1 MICKFR
7 LQSVK
12 CTVSNTLVSEL
23 LIHLKHTKF
32 MNLSSLTEKCDDF
45 FESIINK
52 KFFPG
57 KSIIKH
63 IMRIGIVTAA
73 IFITTS
79 VQLLFA
85 GPVKSQPIN
94 EVKVTIG
101 LNSESLIQAFKKIEA
116 STGYHFMYRKDEVK
130 NIRNLNLAET
140 KISVEEFLK
149 IALAKTSLTYRQL
162 KDQILIMPSKNLV
175 TYSVLNDYKLP
186 YAIDDNIVTGK
197 VTDDKS
203 NPLAG
208 VSITV
213 KGTNT
218 GTSTDKSGNY
228 TISIPEN
235 SILVFSFI
243 GFISQEIAVNNQS
256 LLNVSLKEE
265 TKELNEIVVTALG
278 IKKSKRGLVYSSAE
292 VKGSEFTEA
301 RENNVASALT
311 GKIAGVDATQIASGP
326 GGSSRIVIRGVGAIN
341 GSANNQPLY
350 IVNGSP
356 IYNGNGGALSSSTGF
371 NYDRGDGISSIN
383 PDDIESITV
392 LKSGAA
398 AALYGSQ
405 AANGVILITTKS
417 GRAQKGIGVDFNSNL
432 VYGTPSSYP
441 NYQYEYGSGNDGV
454 KPATQAAALSAG
466 RLSYGAKLDGS
477 PVIQFDGVERP
488 YSGVNVKDNVN
499 NFYRPSRNFTNTVA
513 FYGGS
518 NALNFRL
525 SVSDLDAQ
533 AQTPNSTF
541 DRKTSNLSVMSHLGK
556 NDFITIEGNA
566 QYNYEKG
573 HNRPNVG
580 YAELNPSWATYLLG
594 NSVDIRSLAP
604 GYNATNDEIQW
615 NPVPAA
621 PNPWFIVNKTGNDDV
636 RNRFIGS
643 GSIQINFLENLF
655 IKGTISK
662 DFIFSDRSNFVPI
675 GTAFTPKGYYNSY
688 EDQFDINNARATLNY
703 NANFLKDFSVNA
715 FVGVNRERNNSLS
728 SSITGRDFI
737 IPDFISYTNLGTL
750 DVPNKSETHFGT
762 NSLFGSADVDFKK
775 IVYLSFTGR
784 KDWFSTLNVG
794 NNAIFYPSIGGT
806 VILSDALK
814 LPDAIS
820 FLKLRGSWAQVGN
833 ATVDPYAINQTY
845 NLTPGGFNG
854 LPVLNASNRLP
865 NPGLRP
871 LTVTT
876 SEGGFEIQ
884 FFKNRLGIDATY
896 YDRMTTN
903 NILQPDISNASGYLA
918 GNQNVGTLRNR
929 GIELL
934 LTATPALTQN
944 FRWNISYNMAWNKNQ
959 IISLAPGLTTLT
971 IGSGISG
978 GVNIISQVGLPYGT
992 LQAPVFLKDGKGIQV
1007 YNSTSGYEQNVR
1019 ENLGV
1024 ANPPYIMGL
1033 TNDFR
1038 YKRFNLNIL
1047 LDAKFGSVGYSNLW
1061 QYASRFGLTKETL
1074 PGREGG
1080 LQLSGVDQ
1088 SGAPFSKLW
1097 DVTLLDTYYNN
1108 RGNNYAGSVNVFKT
1122 DFVKL
1127 RSLILSYN
1135 IPVNKLKLV
1144 KIQSASIAI
1153 VARNL
1158 AILYR
1163 DKRVKE
1169 AGLDPEFGQTVSN
1182 TTGTSGTGEPR
1193 TRDIGLNLNIK
1204 F

>member
-1 MICKFR
+1 
-7 LQSVK
+7 
-12 CTVSNTLVSEL
+12 
-23 LIHLKHTKF
+23 
-32 MNLSSLTEKCDDF
+32 MNLSSLTEEFHNF
-45 FESIINK
+45 FKSNVKK
-52 KFFPG
+52 KFFRE
-57 KSIIKH
+57 KSIIKD
-63 IMRIGIVTAA
+63 IMRIGIVTAT
-73 IFITTS
+73 ILITTS
-79 VQLLFA
+79 AQLLFA
-85 GPVKSQPIN
+85 TPLKSQPIN
-94 EVKVTIG
+94 EVEVTLG
-101 LNSESLIQAFKKIEA
+101 LKNETLVQAFQKIEA
-116 STGYHFMYRKDEVK
+116 VTGYHFMYRKDEVES
-130 NIRNLNLAET
+130 IRNLNLPVTKLTVET
-140 KISVEEFLK
+140 FLK
-149 IALAKTSLTYRQL
+149 IALANTALTYRQV
-162 KDQILIMPSKNLV
+162 KDQILIMHSNKLISYSK
-175 TYSVLNDYKLP
+175 LNDYKIP
-186 YAIDDNIVTGK
+186 YGISTSFTTANIVTGK
-197 VTDDKS
+197 VTDDRG

-208 VSITV
+208 VSITI
-213 KGTNT
+213 KGSTI

-228 TISIPEN
+228 AIDAPEN
-235 SILVFSFI
+235 GTLIFSFI
-243 GFISQEIAVNNQS
+243 GFITQEIAVNNQTII
-256 LLNVSLKEE
+256 NATLKEE
-265 TKELNEIVVTALG
+265 SRELNEVVVTALG

-350 IVNGSP
+350 VVNGSP
-356 IYNGNGGALSSSTGF
+356 IYNGNGGASASSTGF
-371 NYDRGDGISSIN
+371 NYDTGDGISSIN
-383 PDDIESITV
+383 PDDIETITV

-417 GRAQKGIGVDFNSNL
+417 GRAQKGIGVDFNTNY
-432 VYGTPSSYP
+432 VTGTPSSYP

-466 RLSYGAKLDGS
+466 RLSYGAKVDGS
-477 PVIQFDGVERP
+477 MVVQFDGVERP
-488 YSGVNVKDNVN
+488 YSPVKVKDNVN
-499 NFYRPSRNFTNTVA
+499 NFYRPSTNFTNTIA

-518 NALNFRL
+518 SALNFRL
-525 SVSDLDAQ
+525 SMSDLDAK

-541 DRKTSNLSVMSHLGK
+541 DRKTSNLSVSSHLGK

-594 NSVDIRSLAP
+594 NTVDIRSLAP
-604 GYNATNDEIQW
+604 GYNDNGDEIQW

-621 PNPWFIVNKTGNDDV
+621 PNPWFVVNRTGNDDI

-643 GSIQINFLENLF
+643 GSVQVNFFPNLF
-655 IKGTISK
+655 VKGIISK
-662 DFIFSDRSNFVPI
+662 DFLFSNRSNYTPI

-688 EDQFDINNARATLNY
+688 EDQFDISNARATINY
-703 NANFLKDFSVNA
+703 STKFLKDFSVYA
-715 FVGVNRERNNSLS
+715 FVGVNRERHNSLS

-750 DVPNKSETHFGT
+750 DVPNKSESHFGT
-762 NSLFGSADVDFKK
+762 NSLFGSADLDFKR
-775 IVYLSFTGR
+775 IIYLSFTGR
-784 KDWFSTLNVG
+784 KDWFSTLNPG
-794 NNAIFYPSIGGT
+794 NNAIFYPSIGGS
-806 VILSDALK
+806 VILSDALR
-814 LPDAIS
+814 LPEAIS

-884 FFKNRLGIDATY
+884 FFNNRLGIDATY

-934 LTATPALTQN
+934 LTGTPLITPN
-944 FRWNISYNMAWNKNQ
+944 FRWNVSYNMAWNKNQ
-959 IISLAPGLTTLT
+959 ILSLAPGLTTLT
-971 IGSGISG
+971 IGSGIAG
-978 GVNIISQVGLPYGT
+978 GVNVISQVGLPYAT
-992 LQAPVFLKDGKGIQV
+992 LQAPVFLKNAKGIQV
-1007 YNSTSGYEQNVR
+1007 YNSVSGYEQSVR
-1019 ENLGV
+1019 QNLGV

-1033 TNDFR
+1033 TNEFR
-1038 YKRFNLNIL
+1038 YKRLSLNIL
-1047 LDAKFGSVGYSNLW
+1047 LDGKFGSVGYSNLW

-1074 PGREGG
+1074 PGRENG
-1080 LQLSGVDQ
+1080 LQVTGVDQ
-1088 SGAPFSKLW
+1088 NGNSFSKLW

-1135 IPVNKLKLV
+1135 LPVNKMRLV
-1144 KIQSASIAI
+1144 KIQSASIAL

-1158 AILYR
+1158 AILYS

>member
-1 MICKFR
+1 
-7 LQSVK
+7 
-12 CTVSNTLVSEL
+12 
-23 LIHLKHTKF
+23 
-32 MNLSSLTEKCDDF
+32 
-45 FESIINK
+45 
-52 KFFPG
+52 
-57 KSIIKH
+57 
-63 IMRIGIVTAA
+63 MRIGIVTAT
-73 IFITTS
+73 ILISTS

-85 GPVKSQPIN
+85 TPLKSQPIN
-94 EVKVTIG
+94 EVKITLG
-101 LNSESLIQAFKKIEA
+101 LNNETLIQAFQKVEA

-130 NIRNLNLAET
+130 NIRNLNLPIS
-140 KISVEEFLK
+140 KLSVEDFLK
-149 IALAKTSLTYRQL
+149 IALAKTSLTYKQVR
-162 KDQILIMPSKNLV
+162 DQILIMRSKKLIS
-175 TYSVLNDYKLP
+175 YSELKDYEVP
-186 YAIDDNIVTGK
+186 YAINANIVSGK
-197 VTDDKS
+197 VTDARG
-203 NPLAG
+203 NPLSG
-208 VSITV
+208 VSIAV
-213 KGTNT
+213 EGSSV
-218 GTSTDKSGNY
+218 GTSTDISGNY
-228 TISIPEN
+228 SINVPDN
-235 SILVFSFI
+235 GTLVFSFI
-243 GFISQEIAVNNQS
+243 GFITREIAVNNQT
-256 LLNVSLKEE
+256 LLNVSLQEE
-265 TKELNEIVVTALG
+265 TKELNEVVVTALG
-278 IKKSKRGLVYSSAE
+278 IKKSKRGLVYSTAE

-301 RENNVASALT
+301 RENNVASSLT

-356 IYNGNGGALSSSTGF
+356 IYNGNGGALASSGGF
-371 NYDRGDGISSIN
+371 NYDTGDGISSIN

-417 GRAQKGIGVDFNSNL
+417 GRAQKGIGVDVNSNI
-432 VYGTPSSYP
+432 VYGTPSSFP

-466 RLSYGAKLDGS
+466 RLSYGAKVDGS
-477 PVIQFDGVERP
+477 MVVQFDGVERP
-488 YSGVNVKDNVN
+488 YSPVNVKDNVN

-525 SVSDLDAQ
+525 SISDLDAQ

-541 DRKTSNLSVMSHLGK
+541 DRKTTNLSVTSHLGK

-580 YAELNPSWATYLLG
+580 YAELNPSWATYLIG
-594 NSVDIRSLAP
+594 NTVDVRSLAP
-604 GYNATNDEIQW
+604 GYNENGDEIQW

-621 PNPWFIVNKTGNDDV
+621 PNPWFVVNKTGNDDT

-643 GSIQINFLENLF
+643 GSIQINFLPNLF
-655 IKGTISK
+655 VKGVISK
-662 DFIFSDRSNFVPI
+662 DFLFSERSNYVPI

-688 EDQFDINNARATLNY
+688 EDQNDIGNARATINY
-703 NANFLKDFSVNA
+703 NAKFLKDFSISA
-715 FVGVNRERNNSLS
+715 FAGVNRERHNALL

-737 IPDFISYTNLGTL
+737 IPNFISYTNLNTL
-750 DVPNKSETHFGT
+750 DVANRSESHFGT
-762 NSLFGSADVDFKK
+762 NSLFGSVDLDFKR
-775 IVYLSFTGR
+775 IFYLSFTGR

-794 NNAIFYPSIGGT
+794 NNAIFYPSIGGSF
-806 VILSDALK
+806 ILSDALK
-814 LPDAIS
+814 LPDVIS
-820 FLKLRGSWAQVGN
+820 FLKLRGSWAEVGN

-896 YDRMTTN
+896 YDRETTN

-934 LTATPALTQN
+934 LTGTPAITRN
-944 FRWNISYNMAWNKNQ
+944 FRWSVSYNMAWNKNE
-959 IISLAPGLTTLT
+959 ILSLAPGLTTLT

-978 GVNIISQVGLPYGT
+978 GVNIISQVGLPYAT
-992 LQAPVFLKDGKGIQV
+992 LQAPVFLKDAKGIQV
-1007 YNSTSGYEQNVR
+1007 YNSTSGYEQSVR

-1033 TNDFR
+1033 TNDFK
-1038 YKRFNLNIL
+1038 YKRFSLNIL

-1074 PGREGG
+1074 PGRENG
-1080 LQLSGVDQ
+1080 LELSGVDQ
-1088 SGAPFSKLW
+1088 NGAPFSKTW
-1097 DVTLLDTYYNN
+1097 AVDLLDTYYNN

-1127 RSLILSYN
+1127 RSVILSYN
-1135 IPVNKLKLV
+1135 LPVDKLKLI
-1144 KIQSASIAI
+1144 KIQSASLSI
-1153 VARNL
+1153 VSRNL

>member
-1 MICKFR
+1 VHGT
-7 LQSVK
+7 VK
-12 CTVSNTLVSEL
+12 DEN
-23 LIHLKHTKF
+23 
-32 MNLSSLTEKCDDF
+32 
-45 FESIINK
+45 
-52 KFFPG
+52 
-57 KSIIKH
+57 
-63 IMRIGIVTAA
+63 GIP
-73 IFITTS
+73 
-79 VQLLFA
+79 L
-85 GPVKSQPIN
+85 
-94 EVKVTIG
+94 
-101 LNSESLIQAFKKIEA
+101 LNSS
-116 STGYHFMYRKDEVK
+116 
-130 NIRNLNLAET
+130 
-140 KISVEEFLK
+140 
-149 IALAKTSLTYRQL
+149 
-162 KDQILIMPSKNLV
+162 
-175 TYSVLNDYKLP
+175 
-186 YAIDDNIVTGK
+186 IV
-197 VTDDKS
+197 
-203 NPLAG
+203 
-208 VSITV
+208 I
-213 KGTNT
+213 KGTNKGATTNANGYYSIEVPDNRTVLIFSYT
-218 GTSTDKSGNY
+218 GYVN
-228 TISIPEN
+228 
-235 SILVFSFI
+235 
-243 GFISQEIAVNNQS
+243 QEIIVGGQATID
-256 LLNVSLKEE
+256 VSLVRADNA
-265 TKELNEIVVTALG
+265 LNEVVVTALG
-278 IKKSKRGLVYSSAE
+278 IKKSRRALVYSSSE

-356 IYNGNGGALSSSTGF
+356 IYNGNGGAAASSGGF
-371 NYDRGDGISSIN
+371 NYDTGDGISSIN

-417 GRAQKGIGVDFNSNL
+417 GRTQKGIGVDYNSNL

-466 RLSYGAKLDGS
+466 RLSYGAKMDGS
-477 PVIQFDGVERP
+477 QVIQFDGVERP
-488 YSGVNVKDNVN
+488 YSAVKVKDNVN

-513 FYGGS
+513 FYGG
-518 NALNFRL
+518 NNGLNFRL
-525 SVSDLDAQ
+525 SISDLDAQ

-541 DRKTSNLSVMSHLGK
+541 DRKTTNLSVTSHLGN

-594 NSVDIRSLAP
+594 NTVDIRSLAP
-604 GYNATNDEIQW
+604 GYNDNGDEIQW

-621 PNPWFIVNKTGNDDV
+621 PNPWFVVNKTGNDDI

-643 GSIQINFLENLF
+643 GSVQVNLLKNLF
-655 IKGTISK
+655 VKGIISK
-662 DFIFSDRSNFVPI
+662 DFLFTDRSNFVPI

-688 EDQFDINNARATLNY
+688 EDQFDVTNARATLNY
-703 NANFLKDFSVNA
+703 NTSFLKDFTVNA
-715 FVGVNRERNNSLS
+715 FVGVNRERRNAIS

-750 DVPNKSETHFGT
+750 DVPNKSESHSGT
-762 NSLFGSADVDFKK
+762 NSLFASADLDFKR
-775 IVYLSFTGR
+775 IIYLSITGR
-784 KDWFSTLNVG
+784 KDWFSTLNIG
-794 NNAIFYPSIGGT
+794 NNAISYPSVGAG

-814 LPDAIS
+814 LPQSIS
-820 FLKLRGSWAQVGN
+820 FLKIRGSWAQVGN

-884 FFKNRLGIDATY
+884 FFQNRLGIDATY
-896 YDRMTTN
+896 YDRKTTN
-903 NILQPDISNASGYLA
+903 NILQPDISNAAGYLA

-934 LTATPALTQN
+934 VTGTPARN
-944 FRWNISYNMAWNKNQ
+944 KDFRWNVSYNMAWNKNQ
-959 IISLAPGLTTLT
+959 ILSLAPGLTTLT

-978 GVNIISQVGLPYGT
+978 GVNVISQVGLPYAT
-992 LQAPVFLKDGKGIQV
+992 LQAPVFLMDAKGIQV
-1007 YNSTSGYEQNVR
+1007 YNSTSGYEQSVR

-1038 YKRFNLNIL
+1038 YKRFTLNIL
-1047 LDAKFGSVGYSNLW
+1047 MDAKFGS
-1061 QYASRFGLTKETL
+1061 
-1074 PGREGG
+1074 
-1080 LQLSGVDQ
+1080 
-1088 SGAPFSKLW
+1088 
-1097 DVTLLDTYYNN
+1097 
-1108 RGNNYAGSVNVFKT
+1108 
-1122 DFVKL
+1122 
-1127 RSLILSYN
+1127 
-1135 IPVNKLKLV
+1135 
-1144 KIQSASIAI
+1144 
-1153 VARNL
+1153 
-1158 AILYR
+1158 
-1163 DKRVKE
+1163 
-1169 AGLDPEFGQTVSN
+1169 
-1182 TTGTSGTGEPR
+1182 
-1193 TRDIGLNLNIK
+1193 
-1204 F
+1204 

>member
-1 MICKFR
+1 
-7 LQSVK
+7 
-12 CTVSNTLVSEL
+12 
-23 LIHLKHTKF
+23 
-32 MNLSSLTEKCDDF
+32 MNLPSLTEVFHNF
-45 FESIINK
+45 FKPTVQK
-52 KFFPG
+52 KFPFE
-57 KSIIKH
+57 KSILRN
-63 IMRIGIVTAA
+63 IMRIGIVTAV
-73 IFITTS
+73 ILITTS
-79 VQLLFA
+79 VQLLCA
-85 GPVKSQPIN
+85 SPLKSQPIN
-94 EVKVTIG
+94 EVKVTLG
-101 LNSESLIQAFKKIEA
+101 LQNETLIQAFQKIEA
-116 STGYHFMYRKDEVK
+116 LTGYHFMYRKDEVK
-130 NIRNLNLAET
+130 NIRNLNLPVT
-140 KISVEEFLK
+140 KLSVEDFLK
-149 IALAKTSLTYRQL
+149 MALAKTSLTYRQL
-162 KDQILIMPSKNLV
+162 RDQILIMHPKKLIS
-175 TYSVLNDYKLP
+175 YSEMDDYKMN
-186 YAIDDNIVTGK
+186 YAITANVVSGK
-197 VTDDKS
+197 VSDSKGT
-203 NPLAG
+203 PLAG
-208 VSITV
+208 VSISV
-213 KGTNT
+213 KGTAV
-218 GTSTDKSGNY
+218 GTSTDQSGNY
-228 TISIPEN
+228 AINAPE
-235 SILVFSFI
+235 SGTLVFSFI
-243 GFISQEIAVNNQS
+243 GFITKEVAVNNQS
-256 LLNVSLKEE
+256 ILNVSLQEE
-265 TKELNEIVVTALG
+265 TKELNEVVVTALG
-278 IKKSKRGLVYSSAE
+278 IKKSKRGLVYSTAE

-350 IVNGSP
+350 VVNGSP
-356 IYNGNGGALSSSTGF
+356 IYNGNGGALASSTGF
-371 NYDRGDGISSIN
+371 NYDTGDGISSIN

-417 GRAQKGIGVDFNSNL
+417 GRAQKGIGVDVNSNI
-432 VYGTPSSYP
+432 VYGTPSSFP
-441 NYQYEYGSGNDGV
+441 NYQYDYGSGNDGV

-466 RLSYGAKLDGS
+466 RLSYGARTDGS
-477 PVIQFDGVERP
+477 MVVQFDGVERP
-488 YSGVNVKDNVN
+488 YSPVNVKDNVK

-541 DRKTSNLSVMSHLGK
+541 DRKTTNLSVTSHLGK

-594 NSVDIRSLAP
+594 NTVDIRSLAP
-604 GYNATNDEIQW
+604 GYNDNGDEIQW

-621 PNPWFIVNKTGNDDV
+621 PNPWFIVNKTGNDDK

-643 GSIQINFLENLF
+643 GSVQINILENLF
-655 IKGTISK
+655 VKGIISK
-662 DFIFSDRSNFVPI
+662 DFLFTDRYNFVPI

-688 EDQFDINNARATLNY
+688 EDQNDITNARATLNY
-703 NANFLKDFSVNA
+703 STKVFKDINISA
-715 FVGVNRERNNSLS
+715 FVGVNRERHNAIS
-728 SSITGRDFI
+728 SSITGTDFI
-737 IPDFISYTNLGTL
+737 IPNFISYTNLNTL
-750 DVPNKSETHFGT
+750 NVPNRTESHYGT
-762 NSLFGSADVDFKK
+762 NSLFASADLDFRR
-775 IVYLSFTGR
+775 IFYLSFTGR

-794 NNAIFYPSIGGT
+794 NNAIFYPSIGGSF
-806 VILSDALK
+806 ILSDAVK
-814 LPDAIS
+814 LPDVVS

-845 NLTPGGFNG
+845 NLTAGGFNG

-884 FFKNRLGIDATY
+884 FLNNRLGLDATY
-896 YDRMTTN
+896 YDRKTTN

-934 LTATPALTQN
+934 LTATPAITKN
-944 FRWNISYNMAWNKNQ
+944 FRWNVSYNMAWNKNE
-959 IISLAPGLTTLT
+959 ILSLAPGLTTLT

-978 GVNIISQVGLPYGT
+978 GVNVISQVGLPYAT
-992 LQAPVFLKDGKGIQV
+992 IQAPVFLKDAKGIQV
-1007 YNSTSGYEQNVR
+1007 YNKTSGYEQSVR
-1019 ENLGV
+1019 QNLGV
-1024 ANPPYIMGL
+1024 ANPPYIMGF
-1033 TNDFR
+1033 TNEFH
-1038 YKRFNLNIL
+1038 YKRLSLNIL
-1047 LDAKFGSVGYSNLW
+1047 LDGKFGAIGYSNLW

-1074 PGREGG
+1074 PGRENG
-1080 LQLSGVDQ
+1080 LELSGVDET
-1088 SGAPFSKLW
+1088 GAPFSKTW
-1097 DVTLLDTYYNN
+1097 TVDLLDTYYNN

-1135 IPVNKLKLV
+1135 LPVNKLKLV
-1144 KIQSASIAI
+1144 RIQSASIAI

-1163 DKRVKE
+1163 DKRLKD

-1182 TTGTSGTGEPR
+1182 TTGTAGTGEPR

>member
-1 MICKFR
+1 
-7 LQSVK
+7 
-12 CTVSNTLVSEL
+12 
-23 LIHLKHTKF
+23 
-32 MNLSSLTEKCDDF
+32 MNLSLLTEEFHNF
-45 FESIINK
+45 FKPAFKK
-52 KFFPG
+52 KFPLETL
-57 KSIIKH
+57 IAKH
-63 IMRIGIVTAA
+63 IMRIGIVTAT
-73 IFITTS
+73 ILITTS

-85 GPVKSQPIN
+85 TPIKSQPIN
-94 EVKVTIG
+94 EVKVTLG
-101 LNSESLIQAFKKIEA
+101 LNNETLIQAFQKIEA
-116 STGYHFMYRKDEVK
+116 NTGYHFMYRKDEVK
-130 NIRNLNLAET
+130 NIRNLNLP
-140 KISVEEFLK
+140 ISNLSVEDFLK
-149 IALAKTSLTYRQL
+149 IALAKTSLTYKQVR
-162 KDQILIMPSKNLV
+162 DQILIMRSKKLIS
-175 TYSVLNDYKLP
+175 YSTLNDYP
-186 YAIDDNIVTGK
+186 EPDNINANIVSGK
-197 VTDDKS
+197 VTDGKG
-203 NPLAG
+203 NPLTG

-213 KGTNT
+213 KGSTV
-218 GTSTDKSGNY
+218 GTSTDISGNY
-228 TISIPEN
+228 SINVPEN
-235 SILVFSFI
+235 GTLVFSFI
-243 GFISQEIAVNNQS
+243 GFITQELAVNNQS
-256 LLNVSLKEE
+256 LLNVILQEE
-265 TKELNEIVVTALG
+265 TKELSEVVVTALG

-350 IVNGSP
+350 VVNGSP
-356 IYNGNGGALSSSTGF
+356 IYNGNGGASSSSTGF
-371 NYDRGDGISSIN
+371 NYDTGDGISSIN

-417 GRAQKGIGVDFNSNL
+417 GRAQKGIGVDLNSNF

-441 NYQYEYGSGNDGV
+441 TFQYEYGSGNDGV

-477 PVIQFDGVERP
+477 PVVQFDGVERP
-488 YSGVNVKDNVN
+488 YSAVKVKDNVN

-513 FYGGS
+513 FYGGT
-518 NALNFRL
+518 NAINFRL

-541 DRKTSNLSVMSHLGK
+541 DRKTTNLNVTSHLGK

-594 NSVDIRSLAP
+594 NTVDIRSLAP
-604 GYNATNDEIQW
+604 GYNDNGDEIQW

-621 PNPWFIVNKTGNDDV
+621 PNPWFVVNKTGNDDV

-643 GSIQINFLENLF
+643 GSVQVNFLENLF
-655 IKGTISK
+655 IKGIISK
-662 DFIFSDRSNFVPI
+662 DFLFTDRNNFVPI

-688 EDQFDINNARATLNY
+688 EDQFDITNARATLNY
-703 NANFLKDFSVNA
+703 NTTFLKDFNINA
-715 FVGVNRERNNSLS
+715 FVGVNRERHNSIS

-784 KDWFSTLNVG
+784 KDWFSTLNIG
-794 NNAIFYPSIGGT
+794 NNAIFYPSIGGS

-814 LPDAIS
+814 LPDVIS

-934 LTATPALTQN
+934 LTGTPAITRD
-944 FRWNISYNMAWNKNQ
+944 FRWNVSYNMAWNKNE
-959 IISLAPGLTTLT
+959 ILSLAPGLTTLT

-978 GVNIISQVGLPYGT
+978 GVNVISQIGLPYAT
-992 LQAPVFLKDGKGIQV
+992 LQAPVFLKDAKGIQV
-1007 YNSTSGYEQNVR
+1007 YNSTSGYEQSVR

-1038 YKRFNLNIL
+1038 YKRFTLNIL
-1047 LDAKFGSVGYSNLW
+1047 MDAKFGSVGYSNLW

-1074 PGREGG
+1074 PGRENG

-1088 SGAPFSKLW
+1088 NGNAFSKLW

-1127 RSLILSYN
+1127 RSLILGYN
-1135 IPVNKLKLV
+1135 IPVNKLRLV